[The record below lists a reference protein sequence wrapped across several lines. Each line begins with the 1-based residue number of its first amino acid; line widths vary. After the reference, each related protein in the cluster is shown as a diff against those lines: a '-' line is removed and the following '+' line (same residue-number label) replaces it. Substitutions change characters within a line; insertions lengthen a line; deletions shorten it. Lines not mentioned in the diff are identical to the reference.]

1 LQAVREDLNAQ
12 LMTVNLADTVAH
24 TRLVTAM
31 QVTRAVEKHL
41 LDIIDSGAAAVEEI
55 SLRGKRID

>member
-1 LQAVREDLNAQ
+1 
-12 LMTVNLADTVAH
+12 
-24 TRLVTAM
+24 M